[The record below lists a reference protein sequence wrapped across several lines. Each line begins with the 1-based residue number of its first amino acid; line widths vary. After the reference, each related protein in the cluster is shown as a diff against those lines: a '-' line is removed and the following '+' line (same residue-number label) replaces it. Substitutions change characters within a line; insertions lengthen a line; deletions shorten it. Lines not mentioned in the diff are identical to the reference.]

1 MQLRKS
7 LSNGNVRNVSI
18 LVASTIISDHTYLLL
33 RRTAVSENMSA
44 AHSGMLKVSTSNYWV
59 D

>member
-44 AHSGMLKVSTSNYWV
+44 VHSRMLKVSTSN
-59 D
+59 